1 MNQSQGTKNTHC
13 GVLFGALLLL
23 VNLLITAAQASDSE
37 IQVVIS
43 NVVVNRSNIFE
54 TSDVAAGNPQQV
66 VAITVNRF
74 HKTTLESVILR
85 EVGVRPGDSIP
96 VAEVDEIERRLRD
109 LGIFASVAAAL
120 VTADTGVELHI
131 TTRDN
136 FSLVAGATGSFLGGV
151 GNVGFTVGERNVL
164 GTGNSLRFGLSRSTT
179 DTFRGSVA
187 FSDLHFFEKPW
198 QAEYAVG
205 RTNDGDF
212 FGFEL
217 SDSFRTLGSGREW
230 SLTVDYIERLRKYFI
245 DGDTV
250 FELPEDRSRLLASH
264 VWRSGEPELLFRRG
278 LEAGFTQSVYSS
290 PEGMFGELTQPED
303 TRRFYIGG
311 LLATDR
317 IRGYKK
323 VLGLDTL
330 RFVQDVRFGTT
341 AEVRLGANLVDD
353 FNTAEASRVDPE
365 VAVVLDN
372 VTAMGEHSLLR
383 MTLSGSAIV
392 EETGERPWSATARLR
407 AFNTAI
413 NNTTIAFNADYSTGE
428 DGSEL
433 PVQLTLGE
441 GNGLRGYDLRQFQ
454 GRQRLR
460 MNLEARYYSGWKM
473 GILDVGLIGFA
484 DAGWAAARNDS
495 SVSLNRSIG
504 TGLRLASNSL
514 LGSRVIRIDLAFPLD
529 TPEGDS
535 SEPSFSA
542 AVGQVFRF

>member
-1 MNQSQGTKNTHC
+1 MNQSQGTKNTHR

-23 VNLLITAAQASDSE
+23 VNLLITAAQGSDSE
-37 IQVVIS
+37 NQVVIS

-290 PEGMFGELTQPED
+290 PEGVFGELTQPED

-460 MNLEARYYSGWKM
+460 MNLEARYYSGWKL

-484 DAGWAAARNDS
+484 DAGWAAARNNS

>member
-23 VNLLITAAQASDSE
+23 VNLLITAAQGSDSE
-37 IQVVIS
+37 NQVVIS

-85 EVGVRPGDSIP
+85 EVGVRPGGSIP

-230 SLTVDYIERLRKYFI
+230 SLTVDYIERLRRYFI

-290 PEGMFGELTQPED
+290 PEGVFGELTQPED

-341 AEVRLGANLVDD
+341 AEVRLGANLADD